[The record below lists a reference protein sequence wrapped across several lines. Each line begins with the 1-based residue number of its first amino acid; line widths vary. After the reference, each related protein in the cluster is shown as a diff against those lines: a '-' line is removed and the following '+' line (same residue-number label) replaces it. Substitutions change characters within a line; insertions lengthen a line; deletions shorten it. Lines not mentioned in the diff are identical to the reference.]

1 MVIGRVKDGQK
12 STQSSYIYLT
22 SKSEKNSDL
31 INQKYHENMGTYY
44 RTILTVWIL

>member
-1 MVIGRVKDGQK
+1 MLFFFLKQN
-12 STQSSYIYLT
+12 QT

-44 RTILTVWIL
+44 RTILTV